1 MIYNKFMGRID
12 LMDHNCN
19 AYRIGIRGKK
29 GWWSIFT
36 WGVDVSMQNSWILY
50 RDVNIGIFLLN
61 FMIRFVQYYLKRYRN
76 ISDHHHSR
84 FSTKKGSIDC
94 GVSDS

>member
-1 MIYNKFMGRID
+1 
-12 LMDHNCN
+12 MDHNCN

-36 WGVDVSMQNSWILY
+36 WGVDVSMQNSWNMY
-50 RDVNIGIFLLN
+50 RGVNKDIFLLN
-61 FMIRFVQYYLKRYRN
+61 FTIRFVQYYLKRYRN